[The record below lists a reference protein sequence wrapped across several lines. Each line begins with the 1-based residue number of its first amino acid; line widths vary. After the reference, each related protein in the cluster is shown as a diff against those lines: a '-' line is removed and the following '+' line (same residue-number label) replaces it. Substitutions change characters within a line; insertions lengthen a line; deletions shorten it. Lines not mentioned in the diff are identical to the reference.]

1 MNRQYWATS
10 LTLLFFLVILSSCQS
25 SPERERLAKDYY
37 NIGNAY
43 FDLEQYDKAVEY
55 YDRALQLDPTI
66 NQAVFNMART
76 KIETG
81 DFRRA
86 LKLLNR
92 LLESDPENVMVL
104 EMIAYTYYRMDSFP
118 QAVDLYKRILVL
130 NPYNK
135 KALYNISIL
144 EVELERFDLARL
156 HLQKLQEQ
164 EDKSEYRKLLADIAR
179 EEGDSEAAIGL
190 YESIVAE
197 DKASGDVYTAL
208 KELYLEEQ
216 RYSDVLTVFDELVES
231 SENGSEKADLL
242 FERARIEFL
251 YLEDMVLGQEHLIQ
265 ALQLGFGSGDS
276 SSLESLTEEL
286 DSPVKEQVEKII
298 DENLMDPEPEESEK
312 KELEVGNSSDSES

>member
-1 MNRQYWATS
+1 M
-10 LTLLFFLVILSSCQS
+10 
-25 SPERERLAKDYY
+25 AKDYY

-81 DFRRA
+81 DYRRA

-92 LLESDPENVMVL
+92 LLDSDSENIMVL
-104 EMIAYTYYRMDSFP
+104 EMIGYTYFRMDSYSE
-118 QAVDLYKRILVL
+118 AVDVYNEILVL

-135 KALYNISIL
+135 KALYNTSIL
-144 EVELERFDLARL
+144 EVELERYEIARI
-156 HLQKLQEQ
+156 HLQKLLDQEN
-164 EDKSEYRKLLADIAR
+164 KSEYRKLLADITR
-179 EEGDSEAAIGL
+179 EEGNSEDAIRL

-197 DKASGDVYTAL
+197 DKASKDVFTAL
-208 KELYLEEQ
+208 KELYLASEN
-216 RYSDVLTVFDELVES
+216 YSDVLTVFDELEKVS
-231 SENGSEKADLL
+231 GDASEKGALL

-265 ALQLGFGSGDS
+265 ALELGFGSDDS
-276 SSLESLTEEL
+276 SVLENLADEL
-286 DSPVKEQVEKII
+286 DSPIKEQVEKIV
-298 DENLMDPEPEESEK
+298 DENLKEPEPEEPEN
-312 KELEVGNSSDSES
+312 KELEVGDSSDGEE